1 CYPTEMETKV
11 ELKTCACKGCRRC
24 IVCENHFDQN
34 QLKHS
39 GNEKQKV
46 QYNLYKFLFTIQTI
60 NCVCYQGH
68 HLVGFDFP
76 GVSVFQDFISAPE
89 ERELIRI
96 NSNRWKDSQSGRR
109 KQDYGPKVN
118 FKKKKVK
125 LSSFTGLPKYIDFI
139 VERIR
144 SLEGLDNFATVEQC
158 NLEYDP
164 VRGASID
171 PHYDDAWLWGERLLS
186 LNLLSDSWFTMT
198 TDDSAKIELTNLKPE
213 IVDIDL
219 TSFKTLD
226 IDSGEF
232 GLNEFEVKVPL
243 CRRSLVMLSGDARY
257 KWKHS
262 IQRKDITSKRLC
274 CTFRELSPEFSSGGT
289 QEHIGRSLL

>member
-1 CYPTEMETKV
+1 
-11 ELKTCACKGCRRC
+11 TCACKGCRRC

-39 GNEKQKV
+39 EM
-46 QYNLYKFLFTIQTI
+46 LYVPSLKK
-60 NCVCYQGH
+60 CVCYQGH

-89 ERELIRI
+89 ERELIRR

-186 LNLLSDSWFTMT
+186 LNLLSDS
-198 TDDSAKIELTNLKPE
+198 
-213 IVDIDL
+213 
-219 TSFKTLD
+219 FKTLD

-289 QEHIGRSLL
+289 QEHIGRSLLD